1 MTKVLFLPEVAD
13 QFLELAEVLYQ
24 QGYLGLKGVAVN
36 YSEQLFRDIQNTLP
50 VKVKKDAPSYFKRYG
65 NDLFY
70 SSFPKSRHTTWYV
83 FYSIQSPNAFRL
95 QLADGFNKE
104 YWRQFDEK
112 VKYSREL
119 LTSCWST
126 SIIEDA
132 LMWKS
137 FNAEIRI
144 KTTTQK
150 LFDAISDPDINIVI
164 CDQIKYDPE
173 HPIYTLRDALFYKE
187 LSYRNEQ
194 EIRFYFDK
202 CRNRDQEISINP
214 NNLID
219 EVLISP
225 FINNKAQILLKNIKE
240 EFAYLSLRESMII
253 EKWQHEN

>member
-1 MTKVLFLPEVAD
+1 MITNNDLHFSQYKLNNYIGQDNL
-13 QFLELAEVLYQ
+13 LARSIVRYTSLKN
-24 QGYLGLKGVAVN
+24 LHSMLKGN
-36 YSEQLFRDIQNTLP
+36 LYSTRRKNFDDKREQGI
-50 VKVKKDAPSYFKRYG
+50 VKQTK
-65 NDLFY
+65 
-70 SSFPKSRHTTWYV
+70 
-83 FYSIQSPNAFRL
+83 NAFRL

-137 FNAEIRI
+137 FNAEVRI
-144 KTTTQK
+144 KTTTKK
-150 LFDAISDPDINIVI
+150 LLDAISDPDINIII
-164 CDQIKYDPE
+164 CDQVKYAPE
-173 HPIYTLRDALFYKE
+173 SPIYTLRDALFYKE

-202 CRNRDQEISINP
+202 GLNGNQEISISP

-225 FINNKAQILLKNIKE
+225 FINNKAQVLLKNIKE
-240 EFAYLSLRESMII
+240 EFAYLSVIESMII
-253 EKWQHEN
+253 EKWQHYHKRSR

>member
-1 MTKVLFLPEVAD
+1 MITNNDLHFAQYKLNSYIGQENL
-13 QFLELAEVLYQ
+13 LARSIVRYTSLRN
-24 QGYLGLKGVAVN
+24 LHSMLKGSLYTTRRN
-36 YSEQLFRDIQNTLP
+36 NFEDKREQGI
-50 VKVKKDAPSYFKRYG
+50 VKQTK
-65 NDLFY
+65 
-70 SSFPKSRHTTWYV
+70 
-83 FYSIQSPNAFRL
+83 NAFRL
-95 QLADGFNKE
+95 QIADGFNKK

-112 VKYSREL
+112 AKYSREL

-144 KTTTQK
+144 KTTPK
-150 LFDAISDPDINIVI
+150 KIFDAILDPDINISI
-164 CDQIKYDPE
+164 CDQIKYAPE

-202 CRNRDQEISINP
+202 GPNGYQGISINP

-225 FINNKAQILLKNIKE
+225 FINNKVQNLLKNIKE
-240 EFAYLSLRESMII
+240 EFAYLSFRESMII
-253 EKWQHEN
+253 EKQHHENKIN